1 MWWMCVFA
9 GIPAVLNVDKAHFQ
23 ECLLETLQEMFGSQC
38 TDKLFQRDRL
48 LVLIDD
54 KQAVINLDSLVRG
67 FAVVVFNK
75 YERCGFVMVRVE
87 PLGRPVCLLGKT
99 LIVTVAGELCK
110 LAQVTGPEFPHPFS
124 PVRCC
129 LPATGWCRAVWNKKQ
144 CLPGFCTMCWKVLV
158 NPYPSSLHAEKCVTL
173 PLVRGLGAEKC

>member
-1 MWWMCVFA
+1 MCVFA

-67 FAVVVFNK
+67 FAVFSK
-75 YERCGFVMVRVE
+75 YERCGFVMIRVE

-99 LIVTVAGELCK
+99 SIVTISQTQWLCK
-110 LAQVTGPEFPHPFS
+110 ISNF
-124 PVRCC
+124 
-129 LPATGWCRAVWNKKQ
+129 VW
-144 CLPGFCTMCWKVLV
+144 
-158 NPYPSSLHAEKCVTL
+158 
-173 PLVRGLGAEKC
+173 